1 MNVLLDEITRS
12 LIELDLGFR
21 GELTMSES
29 MEGLQ
34 AALLMDQVAAS
45 WSKLAYPS
53 LRPLGLWLANLQQRI
68 AQLQEWTGSPTD
80 IPTVTW
86 ISGLF
91 NPQSFLTAI
100 MQVTAQAQNLEL
112 DKLSISTEVS
122 KKSDIADFSAPSRD
136 GALVYG
142 LSLEGA
148 RWNLSA
154 CMLEPS
160 NPREMSCTMPV
171 INCRTATN
179 DRVEPNVFQCPVYK
193 TQARGPT
200 YVFSAQLK
208 TKAPSA
214 KWVLAGVV
222 MIMDVL

>member
-1 MNVLLDEITRS
+1 MGLLDEITRS

-29 MEGLQ
+29 MEQLQ
-34 AALLMDQVAAS
+34 RALVMDKVADS
-45 WSKLAYPS
+45 WTKLAYPS
-53 LRPLGLWLANLQQRI
+53 LRPLGIWLSNLQQRI
-68 AQLQEWTGSPTD
+68 AQLQDWTGSPTD

-100 MQVTAQAQNLEL
+100 MQVTAQAQSLEL
-112 DKLSISTEVS
+112 DKLQINTEVS
-122 KKSDIADFSAPSRD
+122 KKSDIADITAPSRD
-136 GALVYG
+136 GAFVNG
-142 LSLEGA
+142 LPLEMQC
-148 RWNLSA
+148 S
-154 CMLEPS
+154 
-160 NPREMSCTMPV
+160 MPV
-171 INCRTATN
+171 INCRTASN
-179 DRVEPNVFQCPVYK
+179 DRVEPNTFQCPVYK

-222 MIMDVL
+222 LVMDIV